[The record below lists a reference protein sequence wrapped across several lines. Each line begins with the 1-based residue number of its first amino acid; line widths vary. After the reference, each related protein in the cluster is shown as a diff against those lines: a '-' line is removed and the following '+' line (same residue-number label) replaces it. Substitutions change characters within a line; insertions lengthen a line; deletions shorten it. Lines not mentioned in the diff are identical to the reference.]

1 MSLISSPVDKTIFN
15 NRIFFIK
22 RDDLLHESFSGNKAR
37 KFYSFLKNDF
47 NDCKKLISFGSAQAN
62 SLYSFSA
69 LAKLKGWQF
78 DFYVAHISD
87 FIKQNP
93 KGNYRAALENGANVI
108 EVGEFLEGETLE
120 DYLNNNIIAKEQSYL
135 FVPEGGRCQYA
146 KMGIDLLAQE
156 ITYWAADNKITEFK
170 VALPAGTGTTALFL
184 QQAFIELNTNIEIL
198 TCACVGG
205 DSYLKKQFFELCTD
219 ESRHPTIMKSRKKY
233 HFGKLYRAFYD
244 IWQALNIQTEIV
256 FELLYDPL
264 GWLTL
269 TDYIESKNIPADYPI
284 LYIHQ
289 GGLLG
294 NETMLPRY
302 QRKYGKYDSKI
313 G

>member
-1 MSLISSPVDKTIFN
+1 MLLNSSPVDKITFN
-15 NRIFFIK
+15 NRTFFIK

-37 KFYSFLKNDF
+37 KFYSFLEIDF
-47 NDCKKLISFGSAQAN
+47 SECKKLISYGSAQAN

-69 LAKLKGWQF
+69 LAKLKDWQF
-78 DFYVAHISD
+78 DYYVSHISD
-87 FIKQNP
+87 LMKQNP
-93 KGNYRAALENGANVI
+93 KGNYRAALENGANII
-108 EVGEFLEGETLE
+108 EVSELEPEETLE
-120 DYLNNNIIAKEQSYL
+120 QYLDCKIIPNEENHL

-156 ITYWAADNKITEFK
+156 IISWAQDNCINVFK

-184 QQAFIELNTNIEIL
+184 QQAFIEMNMNIEVL

-205 DSYLKKQFFELCTD
+205 DSYLKKQFFELCAD
-219 ESRHPTIMKSRKKY
+219 ESLHPIIMASSQKY

-244 IWQALNIQTEIV
+244 IWQDLNVQAEIE

-269 TDYIESKNIPADYPI
+269 LNYVSDQNIPVDYPI

-302 QRKYGKYDSKI
+302 QRKYDKP
-313 G
+313 

>member
-1 MSLISSPVDKTIFN
+1 MILNSSPVDKVTFN
-15 NRIFFIK
+15 NRTFFIK
-22 RDDLLHESFSGNKAR
+22 RDDLLHASFSGNKAR
-37 KFYSFLKNDF
+37 KFYSFLDNDF
-47 NDCKKLISFGSAQAN
+47 NECKKLISYGSAQAN

-69 LAKLKGWQF
+69 LARLKGWQF
-78 DFYVAHISD
+78 DFYVSHISD
-87 FIKQNP
+87 FMKQNP
-93 KGNYRAALENGANVI
+93 KGNYRAALENGANII
-108 EVGEFLEGETLE
+108 EVAELGPDETLE
-120 DYLNNNIIAKEQSYL
+120 HYLDCKILPNEQGHL

-156 ITYWAADNKITEFK
+156 IISWAEDNNIAAFK

-184 QQAFIELNTNIEIL
+184 QQSFIEQGSNVEVL

-205 DSYLKKQFFELCTD
+205 DAYLKKQFFELCGD
-219 ESRHPTIMKSRKKY
+219 ESLHPTIMLATKKY

-244 IWQALNIQTEIV
+244 IWQDLTAQTEIE

-269 TDYIESKNIPADYPI
+269 TDHIESQNIPIDYPI

-302 QRKYGKYDSKI
+302 QRKYDKS
-313 G
+313 

>member
-1 MSLISSPVDKTIFN
+1 MLLNSSPVDKITFN
-15 NRIFFIK
+15 NRTFFIK

-37 KFYSFLKNDF
+37 KFYSFLDNDF
-47 NDCKKLISFGSAQAN
+47 NECKKLISYGSAQAN

-69 LAKLKGWQF
+69 LAKLKGWEF
-78 DFYVAHISD
+78 DFYVSHISD
-87 FIKQNP
+87 FMKQNP
-93 KGNYRAALENGANVI
+93 KGNYRAALENGANII
-108 EVGEFLEGETLE
+108 EVGELEPDETLE
-120 DYLNNNIIAKEQSYL
+120 HYLDCKILPNEKNLL

-146 KMGIDLLAQE
+146 KMGIVLLAQE
-156 ITYWAADNKITEFK
+156 IISWAEDNNIAAFK

-184 QQAFIELNTNIEIL
+184 QQACIEQGSNVEVL

-205 DSYLKKQFFELCTD
+205 DAYLKKQFFELCAD
-219 ESRHPTIMKSRKKY
+219 ESLHPTIIPSTKKY

-244 IWQALNIQTEIV
+244 IWQDLNAQTEIE
-256 FELLYDPL
+256 FDLLYDPL

-269 TDYIESKNIPADYPI
+269 LDYIESQNIPNDYPI

-302 QRKYGKYDSKI
+302 QRKYDK
-313 G
+313 

>member
-1 MSLISSPVDKTIFN
+1 MLLSSSPVNKVSFN
-15 NRIFFIK
+15 NRTFFIK

-37 KFYSFLKNDF
+37 KFYSFLKKDF
-47 NDCKKLISFGSAQAN
+47 SDCEKLISYGSAQAN

-78 DFYVAHISD
+78 DFYVSHISD
-87 FIKQNP
+87 FMKQNP
-93 KGNYRAALENGANVI
+93 KGSYRAALENGANII
-108 EVGEFLEGETLE
+108 EVAELKAEETLE
-120 DYLNNNIIAKEQSYL
+120 QYLDCKIIPNEKNHL

-156 ITYWAADNKITEFK
+156 IISWAQDYCIEAFK

-184 QQAFIELNTNIEIL
+184 QQAFIEQGTNIEVL

-205 DSYLKKQFFELCTD
+205 DSYLKKQFFELCAD
-219 ESRHPTIMKSRKKY
+219 ENLHPTIMPSNKKY
-233 HFGKLYRAFYD
+233 HFGKLYRQFYD
-244 IWQALNIQTEIV
+244 IWQDINAQTGIE

-269 TDYIESKNIPADYPI
+269 TDYIQSQNIPDDYPI

-302 QRKYGKYDSKI
+302 QRKYDKS
-313 G
+313 